1 MEELKLQIT
10 QTPGNIECNFDEL
23 KETLA
28 DHLKIYEE
36 MPVSLENKAER
47 KKDLAMLRKVKKAVS
62 DRRSEVKRQWLEPY
76 NVFDTQVREL
86 LGLID
91 RPAAVIDD
99 QIKEL
104 ESRERMKKLEEIKTL
119 FGDMAADYADWLTLE
134 MIFDEKWLNAIT
146 SMKKVKEELTAK
158 MAEIK
163 NALTMLEM
171 NVSEVKEEAI
181 ERYKSDLN
189 LQSAMLY
196 INQYEAQRARILE
209 AERKQREREE
219 EQRREREME
228 RARQEARAQVA
239 REQQAKEEARKEV
252 MDNITQPITDE
263 VVKNAKVTAMYTI
276 SATDEQI
283 VELEMAMDS
292 LGITYERKM

>member
-91 RPAAVIDD
+91 RPVAVIDD

-104 ESRERMKKLEEIKTL
+104 ESRERMKKLEEIKSL
-119 FGDMAADYADWLTLE
+119 FGDMAADYTDWLTLE
-134 MIFDEKWLNAIT
+134 MIFDEKWLNATT

-163 NALTMLEM
+163 NALTMLDM

>member
-10 QTPGNIECNFDEL
+10 QKPGVIESNFEEL
-23 KETLA
+23 KKELA
-28 DHLKIYEE
+28 DRLEIYEN

-91 RPAAVIDD
+91 RPVAVIDD

-104 ESRERMKKLEEIKTL
+104 ESRERMKKLEEIESL
-119 FGDMAADYADWLTLE
+119 FGEMAANYTEWLTLE
-134 MIFDEKWLNAIT
+134 MIFDDKWLNATT
-146 SMKKVKEELTAK
+146 SMKKVKEELTGK
-158 MAEIK
+158 ISEIG
-163 NALTMLEM
+163 NALTMLNM
-171 NVSEVKEEAI
+171 SVSEVKEEAI
-181 ERYKSDLN
+181 ERYKADLN
-189 LQSAMLY
+189 LQFAMMH

-228 RARQEARAQVA
+228 RARQEARAQIA
-239 REQQAKEEARKEV
+239 REQQVKEEARKEV
-252 MDNITQPITDE
+252 MDNIAQPITDE

-276 SATDEQI
+276 SATDDQI
-283 VELEMAMDS
+283 TELEMAMDS

>member
-91 RPAAVIDD
+91 RPVSVIDD

-104 ESRERMKKLEEIKTL
+104 ESRERMKKLEEIKAI
-119 FGDMAADYADWLTLE
+119 FGDMAADYTDWLTLE
-134 MIFDEKWLNAIT
+134 MIFDEKWLNATT
-146 SMKKVKEELTAK
+146 SMKKVKEELTSK
-158 MAEIK
+158 ISEIK
-163 NALTMLEM
+163 NALTMLNM
-171 NVSEVKEEAI
+171 SVSEVKEEAV

-276 SATDEQI
+276 SATDGQI

>member
-10 QTPGNIECNFDEL
+10 QTPGNIECNFDDL

-91 RPAAVIDD
+91 RPVAVIDD

-104 ESRERMKKLEEIKTL
+104 ESRERMKKLEEIKAI

-134 MIFDEKWLNAIT
+134 MIFDEKWLNATT
-146 SMKKVKEELTAK
+146 SIKKVKEELTGK
-158 MAEIK
+158 ILEIG
-163 NALTMLEM
+163 NALIMLNM
-171 NVSEVKEEAI
+171 SVSEVKLEAI

-189 LQSAMLY
+189 LQSAMMY

-219 EQRREREME
+219 EHRREREME

-276 SATDEQI
+276 SATDDQI
-283 VELEMAMDS
+283 TELEMAMDS

>member
-91 RPAAVIDD
+91 RPVAVIDD

-104 ESRERMKKLEEIKTL
+104 ESRERMKKLEEIKSL
-119 FGDMAADYADWLTLE
+119 FGDMAADYTDWLTLE
-134 MIFDEKWLNAIT
+134 MIFDEKWLNATT
-146 SMKKVKEELTAK
+146 SMKKVKEELTGK
-158 MAEIK
+158 ILEIG
-163 NALTMLEM
+163 NALIMLNM
-171 NVSEVKEEAI
+171 SVSEVKLEAI

-189 LQSAMLY
+189 LQSAMMY

-209 AERKQREREE
+209 AE
-219 EQRREREME
+219 REREME

-239 REQQAKEEARKEV
+239 REQQVKEEARKEV

-263 VVKNAKVTAMYTI
+263 VVKNANVTAMYTI

>member
-1 MEELKLQIT
+1 MQELKLQIT
-10 QTPGNIECNFDEL
+10 QTPGIIECNFEEL
-23 KETLA
+23 KKELV
-28 DHLKIYEE
+28 DHLEIYEN

-62 DRRSEVKRQWLEPY
+62 DRRSEVKKQWLEPY
-76 NVFDTQVREL
+76 NVFDMQVREL

-91 RPAAVIDD
+91 RPVAVIDD
-99 QIKEL
+99 QIREL

-119 FGDMAADYADWLTLE
+119 FGDMAADYTDWLTLE
-134 MIFDEKWLNAIT
+134 MIFDKKWLNATT
-146 SMKKVKEELTAK
+146 SMKKAKEELTGK
-158 MAEIK
+158 ISEIR
-163 NALTMLEM
+163 NALTMLNM
-171 NVSEVKEEAI
+171 SVSEVKEEAV

-189 LQSAMLY
+189 LQSAMMY

-252 MDNITQPITDE
+252 MDNIAQPITDD

-283 VELEMAMDS
+283 AELEMAMDS

>member
-47 KKDLAMLRKVKKAVS
+47 KKDLVMLRKVKKAVS

-91 RPAAVIDD
+91 RPVAVIDD

-104 ESRERMKKLEEIKTL
+104 ESRERMKKLEEIKSL
-119 FGDMAADYADWLTLE
+119 FGDMAADYTDWLTLE
-134 MIFDEKWLNAIT
+134 MIFDEKWLNATT

-163 NALTMLEM
+163 NALTMLDM

>member
-36 MPVSLENKAER
+36 MPVSLENKTER

-91 RPAAVIDD
+91 RPVAVIDD

-134 MIFDEKWLNAIT
+134 MIFDEKWLNATT
-146 SMKKVKEELTAK
+146 SIKKVKEELTGK
-158 MAEIK
+158 ILEIG
-163 NALTMLEM
+163 NALIMLNM
-171 NVSEVKEEAI
+171 SVSEVKLEAI

-189 LQSAMLY
+189 LQSAMMY

-219 EQRREREME
+219 QQRREREME

>member
-10 QTPGNIECNFDEL
+10 QTPGIIECNFEEL
-23 KETLA
+23 KKELA
-28 DHLKIYEE
+28 DHLEIYEN
-36 MPVSLENKAER
+36 MPVSLENKTER

-91 RPAAVIDD
+91 RPVAVIDD

-119 FGDMAADYADWLTLE
+119 FGDMAAEYTDWLTLE

-146 SMKKVKEELTAK
+146 SMKKVKEELTSK
-158 MAEIK
+158 ILEIG
-163 NALTMLEM
+163 NALIMLSM
-171 NVSEVKEEAI
+171 SVSEVKEEAI

-189 LQSAMLY
+189 LQSAVMY

-276 SATDEQI
+276 SATDGQI
-283 VELEMAMDS
+283 AELEMAMDS

>member
-28 DHLKIYEE
+28 DHLKIYEG

-91 RPAAVIDD
+91 RPVAVIDD

-134 MIFDEKWLNAIT
+134 MIFDEKWLNATT
-146 SMKKVKEELTAK
+146 SIKKVKEELTGK
-158 MAEIK
+158 ILEIG
-163 NALTMLEM
+163 NALIMLNM
-171 NVSEVKEEAI
+171 SVSEVKLEAI

-189 LQSAMLY
+189 LQSAMMY

-239 REQQAKEEARKEV
+239 REQQAKEEAKKEV

-276 SATDEQI
+276 SATDDQI
-283 VELEMAMDS
+283 AELEMAMDS

>member
-10 QTPGNIECNFDEL
+10 QKPGVIESNFEEL
-23 KETLA
+23 KKELA
-28 DHLKIYEE
+28 DHLEIYEN

-91 RPAAVIDD
+91 RPVAVIDD

-104 ESRERMKKLEEIKTL
+104 ESRERMKKLEEIESL
-119 FGDMAADYADWLTLE
+119 FGEMAANYTEWLTLE
-134 MIFDEKWLNAIT
+134 MIFDDKWLNATT
-146 SMKKVKEELTAK
+146 SMKKVKEELTGK
-158 MAEIK
+158 ISEIG
-163 NALTMLEM
+163 NALTMLNM
-171 NVSEVKEEAI
+171 SVSEVKEEAI
-181 ERYKSDLN
+181 ERYKADLN
-189 LQSAMLY
+189 LQSAMMH

-239 REQQAKEEARKEV
+239 REQQVKEEAKKEV
-252 MDNITQPITDE
+252 MDNIAQPITDE

-283 VELEMAMDS
+283 AELEMAMDS

>member
-91 RPAAVIDD
+91 RPVAVIDD

-134 MIFDEKWLNAIT
+134 MIFDEKWLNATT
-146 SMKKVKEELTAK
+146 SIKKVKEELTGK
-158 MAEIK
+158 ILEIG
-163 NALTMLEM
+163 NALIMLNM
-171 NVSEVKEEAI
+171 SVSEVKLEAI

-189 LQSAMLY
+189 LQSAMMY

-252 MDNITQPITDE
+252 MNNITQPITDE

>member
-10 QTPGNIECNFDEL
+10 QKPGVIESNFEEL
-23 KETLA
+23 KKELA
-28 DHLKIYEE
+28 DHLEIYEN

-91 RPAAVIDD
+91 RPVAVIDD

-104 ESRERMKKLEEIKTL
+104 ESRERMKKLEEIKSL
-119 FGDMAADYADWLTLE
+119 FGEMAANYTEWLTLE
-134 MIFDEKWLNAIT
+134 MIFDDKWLNAIT
-146 SMKKVKEELTAK
+146 SMKKVKEELTGK
-158 MAEIK
+158 ISEIG
-163 NALTMLEM
+163 NALTMLNM
-171 NVSEVKEEAI
+171 SVSEVKQEAI
-181 ERYKSDLN
+181 ERYKADLN
-189 LQSAMLY
+189 LQSAMMY

-239 REQQAKEEARKEV
+239 REQQVKEEAKKEV
-252 MDNITQPITDE
+252 MDNIAQPITDE

-283 VELEMAMDS
+283 AELEMAMDS

>member
-47 KKDLAMLRKVKKAVS
+47 KKDLAMLQKVKKAVS

-91 RPAAVIDD
+91 RPVAVIDD

-104 ESRERMKKLEEIKTL
+104 ESRERMKKLEEIKAI

-134 MIFDEKWLNAIT
+134 MIFDEKWLNATKSI
-146 SMKKVKEELTAK
+146 KKVKEELTGK
-158 MAEIK
+158 ILEIG
-163 NALTMLEM
+163 NALIMLNM
-171 NVSEVKEEAI
+171 SVSEVKLEAI

-189 LQSAMLY
+189 LQSAMMY

-252 MDNITQPITDE
+252 ME
-263 VVKNAKVTAMYTI
+263 TI
-276 SATDEQI
+276 PFKLQYHRDPERAEQI
-283 VELEMAMDS
+283 KQIK
-292 LGITYERKM
+292 GW

>member
-1 MEELKLQIT
+1 MQELKLQIT
-10 QTPGNIECNFDEL
+10 QTPGIIECNFEEL
-23 KETLA
+23 KKELV
-28 DHLKIYEE
+28 DHLEIYEN

-62 DRRSEVKRQWLEPY
+62 DRRSEVKKQWLEPY
-76 NVFDTQVREL
+76 NVFDMQVREL

-91 RPAAVIDD
+91 RPVAVIDD
-99 QIKEL
+99 QIREL

-119 FGDMAADYADWLTLE
+119 FGDMAADYTDWLTLE
-134 MIFDEKWLNAIT
+134 MIFDEKWLNATT
-146 SMKKVKEELTAK
+146 SMKKVKEELTGK
-158 MAEIK
+158 ISEIR
-163 NALTMLEM
+163 NALTMLNM
-171 NVSEVKEEAI
+171 SVSEVKEEVV

-189 LQSAMLY
+189 LQSAMMY

-252 MDNITQPITDE
+252 MDNIAQPITDD

-283 VELEMAMDS
+283 AELEMAMDS

>member
-10 QTPGNIECNFDEL
+10 QTPGNIECNFDDL

-36 MPVSLENKAER
+36 VPVSLENKAER

-91 RPAAVIDD
+91 RPVAVIDD

-119 FGDMAADYADWLTLE
+119 FGDMAADYTDWLTLE
-134 MIFDEKWLNAIT
+134 MIFDEKWLNATT
-146 SMKKVKEELTAK
+146 SIKKVKEELTGK
-158 MAEIK
+158 ILEIG
-163 NALTMLEM
+163 NALIMLNM
-171 NVSEVKEEAI
+171 SVSEVKLEAI

-189 LQSAMLY
+189 LQSAMMY

-276 SATDEQI
+276 SATDDQI
-283 VELEMAMDS
+283 TELEMAMDS

>member
-76 NVFDTQVREL
+76 NVFDVQVREL

-91 RPAAVIDD
+91 RPVAVIDD

-104 ESRERMKKLEEIKTL
+104 ESRERMKKLEEIKAI

-134 MIFDEKWLNAIT
+134 MIFDEKWLNATT
-146 SMKKVKEELTAK
+146 SIKKVKEELTGK
-158 MAEIK
+158 ILEIG
-163 NALTMLEM
+163 NALIMLNM
-171 NVSEVKEEAI
+171 SVSEVKLEAI

-189 LQSAMLY
+189 LQSAMMC

-239 REQQAKEEARKEV
+239 REQHAKEEARKEV

>member
-91 RPAAVIDD
+91 RPVAVIDD

-119 FGDMAADYADWLTLE
+119 FGDMAADYTDWLTLE
-134 MIFDEKWLNAIT
+134 MIFDEKWLNATT
-146 SMKKVKEELTAK
+146 SIKKVKEELTGK
-158 MAEIK
+158 ILEIG
-163 NALTMLEM
+163 NALIMLNM
-171 NVSEVKEEAI
+171 SVSEVKLEAI

-189 LQSAMLY
+189 LQSAMMY

-239 REQQAKEEARKEV
+239 REQKAKEEARKEV

-283 VELEMAMDS
+283 AELEMAMDS

>member
-10 QTPGNIECNFDEL
+10 QTPGNIECNFDDL

-36 MPVSLENKAER
+36 VPVSLENKAER

-91 RPAAVIDD
+91 RPVAVIDD

-119 FGDMAADYADWLTLE
+119 FGDMAADYTDWLTLE
-134 MIFDEKWLNAIT
+134 MIFDEKWLNATT
-146 SMKKVKEELTAK
+146 SIKKVKEELTGK
-158 MAEIK
+158 ILEIG
-163 NALTMLEM
+163 NALIMLNM
-171 NVSEVKEEAI
+171 SVSEVKLEAI

-189 LQSAMLY
+189 LQSAMMY

-239 REQQAKEEARKEV
+239 REQQAKEEAKKEV

-283 VELEMAMDS
+283 TELEMAMDS

>member
-62 DRRSEVKRQWLEPY
+62 DRRSEVKRQGLEPY

-91 RPAAVIDD
+91 RPVAVIDD

-119 FGDMAADYADWLTLE
+119 FGDMAADYTDWLTLE
-134 MIFDEKWLNAIT
+134 MIFDEKWLNATT
-146 SMKKVKEELTAK
+146 SIKKVKEELTGK
-158 MAEIK
+158 ILEIG
-163 NALTMLEM
+163 NALIMLNM
-171 NVSEVKEEAI
+171 SVSEVKLEAI

-189 LQSAMLY
+189 LQSAMMY

-283 VELEMAMDS
+283 AELEMAMDS

>member
-1 MEELKLQIT
+1 
-10 QTPGNIECNFDEL
+10 
-23 KETLA
+23 
-28 DHLKIYEE
+28 
-36 MPVSLENKAER
+36 
-47 KKDLAMLRKVKKAVS
+47 MLRKVKKAVS

-91 RPAAVIDD
+91 RPVAVIDD

-119 FGDMAADYADWLTLE
+119 FGDMAADYTDWLTLE
-134 MIFDEKWLNAIT
+134 MIFDEKWLNATT
-146 SMKKVKEELTAK
+146 SIKKVKEELTGK
-158 MAEIK
+158 ILEIG
-163 NALTMLEM
+163 NALIMLNM
-171 NVSEVKEEAI
+171 SVSEVKLEAI

-189 LQSAMLY
+189 LQSAMMY

-283 VELEMAMDS
+283 TELEMAMDS

>member
-10 QTPGNIECNFDEL
+10 QTPGNIECNFAEL

-76 NVFDTQVREL
+76 NVFDAQVREL

-91 RPAAVIDD
+91 RPVTVIDD

-134 MIFDEKWLNAIT
+134 MIFDEKWLNATT
-146 SMKKVKEELTAK
+146 SIKKVKEELTGK
-158 MAEIK
+158 ILEIG
-163 NALTMLEM
+163 NALIMLNM
-171 NVSEVKEEAI
+171 SVSEVKLEAI

-189 LQSAMLY
+189 LQSAMMY

-252 MDNITQPITDE
+252 MDNIAQPITDE

>member
-1 MEELKLQIT
+1 MQELKLQIT
-10 QTPGNIECNFDEL
+10 QTPGIIECNFEEL
-23 KETLA
+23 KKELV
-28 DHLKIYEE
+28 DHLEIYEN

-62 DRRSEVKRQWLEPY
+62 DRRSEVKKQWLEPY
-76 NVFDTQVREL
+76 NVFDMQVREL

-91 RPAAVIDD
+91 RPVAVIDD
-99 QIKEL
+99 QIREL

-119 FGDMAADYADWLTLE
+119 FGDMAADYTDWLTLE
-134 MIFDEKWLNAIT
+134 MIFDEKWLNATT
-146 SMKKVKEELTAK
+146 SMKKVKEELTGK
-158 MAEIK
+158 ISEIR
-163 NALTMLEM
+163 NALTMLNM
-171 NVSEVKEEAI
+171 SVSEVKEEAV

-189 LQSAMLY
+189 LQSAMMY

-239 REQQAKEEARKEV
+239 REQQVKEEARKEV
-252 MDNITQPITDE
+252 MDNIAQPITDD

-283 VELEMAMDS
+283 AELEMAMDS

>member
-1 MEELKLQIT
+1 MQELKLRIT
-10 QTPGNIECNFDEL
+10 QTPGIIECNFEEL
-23 KETLA
+23 KKELV
-28 DHLKIYEE
+28 DHLEIYEN

-62 DRRSEVKRQWLEPY
+62 DRRSEVKKQWLEPY
-76 NVFDTQVREL
+76 NVFDMQVREL

-91 RPAAVIDD
+91 RPVAVIDD
-99 QIKEL
+99 QIRQL

-119 FGDMAADYADWLTLE
+119 FGDMAADYTDWLTLE
-134 MIFDEKWLNAIT
+134 MIFDEKWLNATT
-146 SMKKVKEELTAK
+146 SMKKVKEELTGK
-158 MAEIK
+158 ILEIG
-163 NALTMLEM
+163 NALIMLNM
-171 NVSEVKEEAI
+171 SVSEVKEKAV

-239 REQQAKEEARKEV
+239 REQQVKEEARKEV
-252 MDNITQPITDE
+252 MDNIAQPITDD

-283 VELEMAMDS
+283 AELEMAMDS

>member
-62 DRRSEVKRQWLEPY
+62 DRRSEVKRQWLDPY

-91 RPAAVIDD
+91 RPVAVIDD

>member
-91 RPAAVIDD
+91 RPVAVIDD

-134 MIFDEKWLNAIT
+134 MIFDEKWLNATT
-146 SMKKVKEELTAK
+146 SMKKVKEELASK
-158 MAEIK
+158 ILEIG
-163 NALTMLEM
+163 NALIMLDM
-171 NVSEVKEEAI
+171 SVSEVKEEAI

-189 LQSAMLY
+189 LQSAVMY

-239 REQQAKEEARKEV
+239 REQQAKEEAKKEV
-252 MDNITQPITDE
+252 MDNIAQPITDE

>member
-91 RPAAVIDD
+91 RPVAVIDD

-104 ESRERMKKLEEIKTL
+104 ESRERMKKLEEIKAI

-134 MIFDEKWLNAIT
+134 MIFDEKWLNATT
-146 SMKKVKEELTAK
+146 SIKKVKEELTGK
-158 MAEIK
+158 ILEIG
-163 NALTMLEM
+163 NALIMLNM
-171 NVSEVKEEAI
+171 SVSEVKLEAI

-189 LQSAMLY
+189 LQSAMMY

-239 REQQAKEEARKEV
+239 REQQAKEEAKKEV

>member
-1 MEELKLQIT
+1 MEELKLRIT
-10 QTPGNIECNFDEL
+10 QTPGIIECNFEEL
-23 KETLA
+23 KKELA
-28 DHLKIYEE
+28 DHLEIYEN

-62 DRRSEVKRQWLEPY
+62 DRRMEVKRQWLEPY
-76 NVFDTQVREL
+76 NVFDTQVCEL

-91 RPAAVIDD
+91 RPVAVIDD

-104 ESRERMKKLEEIKTL
+104 ESRERMKKLEEIKNL
-119 FGDMAADYADWLTLE
+119 LGDMAPEYTDWLTLE
-134 MIFDEKWLNAIT
+134 MIFDEKWLNATT
-146 SMKKVKEELTAK
+146 SMKKVKEELASK
-158 MAEIK
+158 ILEIG
-163 NALTMLEM
+163 NALIMLNM
-171 NVSEVKEEAI
+171 SVSEVKEEAI

-189 LQSAMLY
+189 LQSAVMY

-209 AERKQREREE
+209 AERKQMEREE

-239 REQQAKEEARKEV
+239 REQQAKEEAKKEV
-252 MDNITQPITDE
+252 MDNIARPITDE

>member
-10 QTPGNIECNFDEL
+10 QTPGNIECNFDDL

-36 MPVSLENKAER
+36 VPVSLENKAER

-76 NVFDTQVREL
+76 NVFETQVREL

-91 RPAAVIDD
+91 RPVAVIDD

-119 FGDMAADYADWLTLE
+119 FGDMAADYTDWLTLE
-134 MIFDEKWLNAIT
+134 MIFDEKWLNATT
-146 SMKKVKEELTAK
+146 SIKKVKEELTGK
-158 MAEIK
+158 ILEIG
-163 NALTMLEM
+163 NALIMLNM
-171 NVSEVKEEAI
+171 SVSEVKLEAI

-189 LQSAMLY
+189 LQSAMMY
-196 INQYEAQRARILE
+196 INQYEAQRARIME

-239 REQQAKEEARKEV
+239 REQQAKEEAKKEV

>member
-10 QTPGNIECNFDEL
+10 QKPGVIESNFEEL
-23 KETLA
+23 KKELA
-28 DHLKIYEE
+28 DHLEIYEN
-36 MPVSLENKAER
+36 MPVSLENKAVR

-91 RPAAVIDD
+91 RPVAVIDD

-104 ESRERMKKLEEIKTL
+104 ESRERMKKLEEIESL
-119 FGDMAADYADWLTLE
+119 FGEMAANYTEWLTLE
-134 MIFDEKWLNAIT
+134 MIFDDKWLNATT
-146 SMKKVKEELTAK
+146 SMKKVKEELTGK
-158 MAEIK
+158 ISEIG
-163 NALTMLEM
+163 NALTMLNM
-171 NVSEVKEEAI
+171 SVSEVKEEAI
-181 ERYKSDLN
+181 ERYKADLN
-189 LQSAMLY
+189 LQSAMMH

-228 RARQEARAQVA
+228 RARQEARAQIA
-239 REQQAKEEARKEV
+239 REQQVKEEARKEV
-252 MDNITQPITDE
+252 MDNIAQPITDE

-276 SATDEQI
+276 SATDDQI
-283 VELEMAMDS
+283 TELEMAMDS

>member
-10 QTPGNIECNFDEL
+10 QTPGNIECNFDDL

-91 RPAAVIDD
+91 RPVAVIDD

-119 FGDMAADYADWLTLE
+119 FGDMAADYTDWLTLE
-134 MIFDEKWLNAIT
+134 MIFDEKWLNATT
-146 SMKKVKEELTAK
+146 SIKKVKEELTGK
-158 MAEIK
+158 ILEIG
-163 NALTMLEM
+163 NALIMLNM
-171 NVSEVKEEAI
+171 SVSEVKLEAI

-189 LQSAMLY
+189 LQSAMMY

-209 AERKQREREE
+209 SERKQREREE

>member
-62 DRRSEVKRQWLEPY
+62 DRRSEVKRQWLGPY

-91 RPAAVIDD
+91 RPVAVIDD

-134 MIFDEKWLNAIT
+134 MIFDEKWLNANT
-146 SMKKVKEELTAK
+146 SIKKVKEELTGK
-158 MAEIK
+158 ILEIG
-163 NALTMLEM
+163 NALIMLNM
-171 NVSEVKEEAI
+171 SVSEVKLEAI

-189 LQSAMLY
+189 LQSAMMY

>member
-1 MEELKLQIT
+1 MEELKLQIN
-10 QTPGNIECNFDEL
+10 QTPGVIECNFDEL
-23 KETLA
+23 KKTLE
-28 DHLKIYEE
+28 DHLKIYED
-36 MPVSLENKAER
+36 MPVSVENKTER

-91 RPAAVIDD
+91 RPVAVIDD

-104 ESRERMKKLEEIKTL
+104 ESRERMKKLEEIKNL
-119 FGDMAADYADWLTLE
+119 FGDMASEYTDWLTLE

-146 SMKKVKEELTAK
+146 SMKKVKEELASK
-158 MAEIK
+158 ILEIG
-163 NALTMLEM
+163 NALIMLDM
-171 NVSEVKEEAI
+171 SVSEVKEEAI

-189 LQSAMLY
+189 LQSAVMY

-239 REQQAKEEARKEV
+239 REQLAKEEARKEV
-252 MDNITQPITDE
+252 IDNITQPITDE

-276 SATDEQI
+276 SATDGQI
-283 VELEMAMDS
+283 AELEMAMDS

>member
-76 NVFDTQVREL
+76 NVFDAQVREL

-91 RPAAVIDD
+91 RPVSVIDD

-119 FGDMAADYADWLTLE
+119 FGDMAADYTDWLTLE
-134 MIFDEKWLNAIT
+134 MIFDEKWLNATT
-146 SMKKVKEELTAK
+146 SIKKVKEELTGK
-158 MAEIK
+158 ILEIG
-163 NALTMLEM
+163 NALIMLNM
-171 NVSEVKEEAI
+171 SVSEVKLEAI

-189 LQSAMLY
+189 LQSAMMY

-209 AERKQREREE
+209 VERKQREREE

-239 REQQAKEEARKEV
+239 REQQVKEETRKEV
-252 MDNITQPITDE
+252 MDNIAQPITDE

-276 SATDEQI
+276 SATDDQI
-283 VELEMAMDS
+283 AELEMAMDS

>member
-91 RPAAVIDD
+91 RPVAVIDD

-134 MIFDEKWLNAIT
+134 MIFDEKWLNATT
-146 SMKKVKEELTAK
+146 SIKKVKEELTGK
-158 MAEIK
+158 ILEIG
-163 NALTMLEM
+163 NALIMLNM
-171 NVSEVKEEAI
+171 SVSEVKLEAI

-189 LQSAMLY
+189 LQSAMMY

>member
-91 RPAAVIDD
+91 RPVAVIDD

-119 FGDMAADYADWLTLE
+119 FGDMAADYTDWLTLE
-134 MIFDEKWLNAIT
+134 MIFDEKWLNATT
-146 SMKKVKEELTAK
+146 SIKKVKEEITGKIL
-158 MAEIK
+158 EIG
-163 NALTMLEM
+163 NALIMINM
-171 NVSEVKEEAI
+171 SVSEVKLEAI

-189 LQSAMLY
+189 LQSAMMY

-219 EQRREREME
+219 EQLREREME

>member
-10 QTPGNIECNFDEL
+10 QKPGVIESNFEEL
-23 KETLA
+23 KKELA
-28 DHLKIYEE
+28 DHLEIYEN

-91 RPAAVIDD
+91 RPVAVIDD

-104 ESRERMKKLEEIKTL
+104 ESRERMKKLEEIKSL
-119 FGDMAADYADWLTLE
+119 FGEMAANYTEWLTLE
-134 MIFDEKWLNAIT
+134 MIFDDKWLNATT
-146 SMKKVKEELTAK
+146 SMKKVKEELTGK
-158 MAEIK
+158 ISEIG
-163 NALTMLEM
+163 NALTMLNM
-171 NVSEVKEEAI
+171 SVSEVKQEAI
-181 ERYKSDLN
+181 ERYKADLN
-189 LQSAMLY
+189 LQSAMMY

-209 AERKQREREE
+209 AESKQREREE

-239 REQQAKEEARKEV
+239 REQQVKEEAKKEV
-252 MDNITQPITDE
+252 MDNIAQPITDE

-283 VELEMAMDS
+283 AELEMAMDS

>member
-91 RPAAVIDD
+91 RPVAVIDD

-119 FGDMAADYADWLTLE
+119 FGDMAADYTDWLTLE
-134 MIFDEKWLNAIT
+134 MIFDEKWLNATT
-146 SMKKVKEELTAK
+146 SIKKVKEELTGK
-158 MAEIK
+158 ILEIG
-163 NALTMLEM
+163 NALIMLNM
-171 NVSEVKEEAI
+171 SVSEVKLEAI

-189 LQSAMLY
+189 LQSAMMY